1 MKNKQEIVCFI
12 PARSGSRRIKDKNIK
27 LLNRKPLIFW
37 TVYKAIKS
45 KKFDKI
51 IFSSDS
57 KKYYQILLKYLRQN
71 KLITKRL
78 IFDHRNIVHSSTK
91 SKIFDYIKYDL
102 IKKFDL
108 KSNDLLVQLLPTCP
122 LRSVNSIVKAIKLSL
137 KNKINLFS
145 VSEYDFHIKFAIS
158 ITNLKWRPEFKNSPL
173 ITGNTQSQSQKKY
186 YHPNGVINSMFIKNL
201 NLNKKSIYNDARPM
215 IVPKLE
221 AFDID
226 TEEDFNILKKIVKNS
241 QRLK

>member
-1 MKNKQEIVCFI
+1 MKKSEIICFI
-12 PARSGSRRIKDKNIK
+12 PARSGSTRIKNKNIR
-27 LLNRKPLIFW
+27 LINGRPLIYW
-37 TVYKAIKS
+37 TVSKAIKS

-57 KKYYQILLKYLRQN
+57 KKYYQILLKYLKQN

-91 SKIFDYIKYDL
+91 SKIFDYIKSDL
-102 IKKFDL
+102 TKKFDL

-122 LRSVNSIVKAIKLSL
+122 MRSVNSIVKAIKLSL

-145 VSEYDFHIKFAIS
+145 ASEYDFHIKFAIS
-158 ITNLKWRPEFKNSPL
+158 ITNLKWRPVFKNSPL

-186 YHPNGVINSMFIKNL
+186 YHPNGVINCIFIKNL
-201 NLNKKSIYNDARPM
+201 NSNNKSIYSDARPM

-226 TEEDFNILKKIVKNS
+226 TEEDLNLLKKIVKNS
-241 QRLK
+241 KRLK

>member
-1 MKNKQEIVCFI
+1 MKKSEIICFI
-12 PARSGSRRIKDKNIK
+12 PARSGSTRIKNKNIR
-27 LLNRKPLIFW
+27 LINGRPLIYW
-37 TVYKAIKS
+37 TVSKAIKS

-57 KKYYQILLKYLRQN
+57 KKYYQILLKYLKQN

-91 SKIFDYIKYDL
+91 SKIFDYIKSDL
-102 IKKFDL
+102 TKKFDL
-108 KSNDLLVQLLPTCP
+108 KSDDLLVQLLPTCP
-122 LRSVNSIVKAIKLSL
+122 MRSVNSIVKAIKLSL

-158 ITNLKWRPEFKNSPL
+158 ITNLKWKPEFKNSPL

-186 YHPNGVINSMFIKNL
+186 YHPNGVINCIFIKNL
-201 NLNKKSIYNDARPM
+201 NSNKKSIYSDARPM

-226 TEEDFNILKKIVKNS
+226 TEEDLNLLKKIVKNS
-241 QRLK
+241 KRLK

>member
-12 PARSGSRRIKDKNIK
+12 PARSGSTRIKDKNIK

-122 LRSVNSIVKAIKLSL
+122 LRSINSIVKAIKLSL
-137 KNKINLFS
+137 KNKVNLFS

-186 YHPNGVINSMFIKNL
+186 YHPNGVINCMFIKNL

-215 IVPKLE
+215 VVPKLE
-221 AFDID
+221 AFDVD